1 MRTQNAYRPYIN
13 REANGS
19 PLAMDI
25 QNRTATVYETLV
37 EQIVNGTIAGGTIV
51 EERALVSLLGVSRT
65 PLREALGRLQG
76 EGFLV
81 RQGRKLVVHHVAERD
96 FIEIL
101 HLRRILE
108 SEAVAL
114 ATPRIS
120 LETTIQ
126 LRAALNSLRN
136 GDASFDRHWAVD
148 DLLHRTIAEAS
159 GNSRLHA
166 TIMDLRRK
174 TKPISMK
181 LMMER
186 NYPALD
192 FNEHI
197 AIVTAIERGNSDEA
211 RKAMIAHI
219 DSARDNILR
228 KISEF

>member
-1 MRTQNAYRPYIN
+1 MMTARQGSRT
-13 REANGS
+13 
-19 PLAMDI
+19 
-25 QNRTATVYETLV
+25 TAVYETLLDN
-37 EQIVNGTIAGGTIV
+37 IIDGTIVGGTIV
-51 EERALVSLLGVSRT
+51 EESALVNLLGVSRT

-81 RQGRKLVVHHVAERD
+81 RQGRKLVVHRISERD

-120 LETTIQ
+120 LDATAQ
-126 LRAALNSLRN
+126 LRAALRLLKNS
-136 GDASFDRHWAVD
+136 DASFERHWAVD

-159 GNSRLHA
+159 GNSRLFS

-186 NYPALD
+186 KYPALD
-192 FNEHI
+192 FNEHM
-197 AIVTAIERGNSDEA
+197 AILTAIEQADPEAA
-211 RKAMIAHI
+211 RKAMVAHI
-219 DSARDNILR
+219 DSARDNIVR

>member
-1 MRTQNAYRPYIN
+1 MHIFRIMTEHTAIERVLVTPRQ
-13 REANGS
+13 G
-19 PLAMDI
+19 
-25 QNRTATVYETLV
+25 NRTTAVYETLLDN
-37 EQIVNGTIAGGTIV
+37 IIDGTIAGGTIV
-51 EERALVSLLGVSRT
+51 EERALVDLLDVSRT

-76 EGFLV
+76 EGFLI
-81 RQGRKLVVHHVAERD
+81 RQGRKLVVHHISERN

-114 ATPRIS
+114 ATSRIS
-120 LETTIQ
+120 PDATVQ
-126 LRAALNSLRN
+126 LWAALRSLKNS
-136 GDASFDRHWAVD
+136 DASFERHWAVD

-159 GNSRLHA
+159 GNSRLYS

-174 TKPISMK
+174 TKSISMR

-192 FNEHI
+192 FNEHM
-197 AIVTAIERGNSDEA
+197 AILTAIEQADPEEA
-211 RKAMIAHI
+211 RKAMVAHI

-228 KISEF
+228 KIGEF